1 MPMRSLRTHVHLALL
16 LSLAAVGCGGD
27 DLVLP
32 DAPGT
37 VQIVDGNGQEG
48 RSGDVLADPL
58 VVRLVNEA
66 GEGIPEQTVRWV
78 PRSGSGTTDP
88 ATGTTD
94 SDGFASAEWTLGP
107 ATGLQ
112 RLDAE
117 APGLGSV
124 TFSAT
129 NTGRRRDPPAAR
141 IEPIEGDGQSA
152 PAGTEVPR
160 DSSRGPD
167 TRRGRGAGGGLRRH
181 LRRHRRRW

>member
-1 MPMRSLRTHVHLALL
+1 MRSLRTHVHLALL

-48 RSGDVLADPL
+48 GSGDVLADPL

-78 PRSGSGTTDP
+78 PRSGSGTSRSGHGDDRLRRLRVRRVD
-88 ATGTTD
+88 AG
-94 SDGFASAEWTLGP
+94 ACYGP
-107 ATGLQ
+107 STAGRRGPGVGIRDLQ
-112 RLDAE
+112 RDE
-117 APGLGSV
+117 H
-124 TFSAT
+124 
-129 NTGRRRDPPAAR
+129 GRRRKSSCRPDRADR
-141 IEPIEGDGQSA
+141 RRRSSA
-152 PAGTEVPR
+152 PAGTEVPT
-160 DSSRGPD
+160 SSRGPD